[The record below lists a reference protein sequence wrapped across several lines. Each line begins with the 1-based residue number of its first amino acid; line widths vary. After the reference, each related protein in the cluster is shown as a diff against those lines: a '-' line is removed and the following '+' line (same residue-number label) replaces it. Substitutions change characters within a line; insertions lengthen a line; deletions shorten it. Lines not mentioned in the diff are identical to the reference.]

1 MAFLGKVFGKPT
13 SAELITLVGK
23 YDEQVMKKAESSA
36 VGLLLAFI
44 AGLSTLAIAPW
55 AAYDPVNLPK
65 LLVISLGGF
74 TCLGLMLAQGK
85 LLFNKGYRTVTI
97 FCAAFA
103 MDLVLVLLF
112 AGNTFGQEFYGA
124 QGRAT
129 GFVAY
134 LALTGLFMA
143 GVIAGSAKNLSRL
156 AYSLLVTGFLS
167 IAYGLVQAVGSDP
180 IKWVNQYSPVIGFL
194 GNPNF
199 QSSFVAFSAVMAFAL
214 LLEKKRAI
222 ALRLA
227 LLAYLPVALYVIKES
242 KSQQGFLVFAG
253 GISIVVLIY
262 ISNSKISA
270 ITKPLLA
277 LSVVGAGFVVMG
289 SLNKGPLA
297 ALLHKE
303 SVIYRGDY
311 WRAGW
316 NMTINHPIFGV
327 GLDSYGDWYRRA
339 RTLEATVRR
348 GPDVTSNSAHNV
360 LLDLSSNGGFPLLFI
375 YLVLIALVIRSAIR
389 VLRRSTSFDG
399 VFAGVLAVWAG
410 YQAQSVI
417 SLNQLGLAVWGW
429 TLSGLIIGWDIYSSN
444 TVESENLVP
453 EKKKGKSAKSVDK
466 QVLAPASVIAIFVG
480 LIIGLVMAVPPLAA
494 SINYKSARESGKVQI
509 LIDSAYKKP
518 LEVTRM
524 GEIAVILNDNKLV
537 KESVKVITDAAK
549 EFPDYYGIW
558 AVMAQLPGVPAEQV
572 AQAKAQ
578 MKRLDPLNPNLK

>member
-23 YDEQVMKKAESSA
+23 YDGQVMKKAESSA
-36 VGLLLAFI
+36 IGLLLAFI

-85 LLFNKGYRTVTI
+85 LLFNKGYRTATFV
-97 FCAAFA
+97 CAAFA
-103 MDLVLVLLF
+103 VDLVLVLLF
-112 AGNTFGQEFYGA
+112 AGNTFTQEFYGA

-242 KSQQGFLVFAG
+242 KAQQGFLVFAG

-399 VFAGVLAVWAG
+399 LFAGVLAVWAG

-524 GEIAVILNDNKLV
+524 GEVAGILGENKFV
-537 KESVKVITDAAK
+537 KESVAVITDAARQ
-549 EFPDYYGIW
+549 FPDYYGIW
-558 AVMAQLPGVPAEQV
+558 AVIAQLPGVPAEQV

-578 MKRLDPLNPNLK
+578 MKRLDPLNPELK

>member
-1 MAFLGKVFGKPT
+1 V
-13 SAELITLVGK
+13 I
-23 YDEQVMKKAESSA
+23 KKAESSTI
-36 VGLLLAFI
+36 GLILAFV

-74 TCLGLMLAQGK
+74 ICLGLMLAQRNI
-85 LLFNKGYRTVTI
+85 LLGQQYRVITLVA
-97 FCAAFA
+97 AAFA
-103 MDLVLVLLF
+103 FDLVLVLLF

-134 LALTGLFMA
+134 LALAGLLLA
-143 GVIAGSAKNLSRL
+143 GVFAGSTKNLSRV
-156 AYSLLVTGFLS
+156 AYSLLVTGSLS
-167 IAYGLVQAVGSDP
+167 IAYGLVQAAGADP

-214 LLEKKRAI
+214 VLDNRRAFIGRI
-222 ALRLA
+222 ALVLYQP
-227 LLAYLPVALYVIKES
+227 LALYVIKES
-242 KSQQGFLVFAG
+242 QSQQGFLVYSG
-253 GISIVVLIY
+253 SISIVVLIY
-262 ISNSKISA
+262 FSKSRYSA
-270 ITKPLLA
+270 ITRPIVA
-277 LSVVGAGFVVMG
+277 LSVLGAAFVALG

-297 ALLHKE
+297 ALLYKD
-303 SVIYRGDY
+303 SVTFRGDY
-311 WRAGW
+311 WWAGW
-316 NMTINHPIFGV
+316 KMTINHPVFGV

-375 YLVLIALVIRSAIR
+375 YLAIITLVIRSALR
-389 VLRRSTSFDG
+389 VLRRSTSFNP
-399 VFAGVLAVWAG
+399 VFAGIFAVWVG

-444 TVESENLVP
+444 TVESENSLP
-453 EKKKGKSAKSVDK
+453 EKKKGKSAKGVDK
-466 QVLAPASVIAIFVG
+466 QVLAPASILGIFVG
-480 LIIGLVMAVPPLAA
+480 LILALVMAVPPLAA
-494 SINYKSARESGKVQI
+494 SVNYKSARESGKVQI

-518 LEVTRM
+518 LEATRM

-558 AVMAQLPGVPAEQV
+558 AVMAGLPGVPAEQV
-572 AQAKAQ
+572 TQAKAQ
-578 MKRLDPLNPNLK
+578 MKRLDPFNPELK

>member
-1 MAFLGKVFGKPT
+1 
-13 SAELITLVGK
+13 
-23 YDEQVMKKAESSA
+23 MKKAESSA
-36 VGLLLAFI
+36 IGLLLAFI

-134 LALTGLFMA
+134 LALTSLFMA

-167 IAYGLVQAVGSDP
+167 IAYGLVQTVGSDP
-180 IKWVNQYSPVIGFL
+180 VKWVNQYSPVIGFL
-194 GNPNF
+194 GNPDF

-214 LLEKKRAI
+214 LLEKKRALVI
-222 ALRLA
+222 KLA
-227 LLAYLPVALYVIKES
+227 LFSYLPLALYVIKES
-242 KSQQGFLVFAG
+242 KAQQGFLVFAG
-253 GISIVVLIY
+253 GVSIVVLIY

-375 YLVLIALVIRSAIR
+375 YLALIALVIRSALR

-399 VFAGVLAVWAG
+399 LFAGVLAVWAG

-429 TLSGLIIGWDIYSSN
+429 TLSGLIIGWDIYSS
-444 TVESENLVP
+444 THIESENLVP
-453 EKKKGKSAKSVDK
+453 EKKKGKSAKNINQ

-480 LIIGLVMAVPPLAA
+480 LIVGLVMAVPPLAA

-518 LEVTRM
+518 LEATRM
-524 GEIAVILNDNKLV
+524 GEVAVILSDNKLA
-537 KESVKVITDAAK
+537 KESVAVITDAARQ
-549 EFPDYYGIW
+549 FPDYYGIW
-558 AVMAQLPGVPAEQV
+558 AVIAQLPGVPAEQV
-572 AQAKAQ
+572 TQAKAQ
-578 MKRLDPLNPNLK
+578 MKRLDPFNPELK

>member
-1 MAFLGKVFGKPT
+1 
-13 SAELITLVGK
+13 
-23 YDEQVMKKAESSA
+23 MKKAESSA
-36 VGLLLAFI
+36 IGLLLAFI

-134 LALTGLFMA
+134 LALTSLFMA

-214 LLEKKRAI
+214 LLEKKRALVI
-222 ALRLA
+222 KLA
-227 LLAYLPVALYVIKES
+227 LFSYLPLALYVIKES
-242 KSQQGFLVFAG
+242 KAQQGFLVFAG
-253 GISIVVLIY
+253 GVSIVVLIY

-375 YLVLIALVIRSAIR
+375 YLALIALVIRSALR

-399 VFAGVLAVWAG
+399 LFAGVLAVWAG

-429 TLSGLIIGWDIYSSN
+429 TLSGLIIGWDIYSS
-444 TVESENLVP
+444 THIESENLVP
-453 EKKKGKSAKSVDK
+453 EKKKGKSAKNINQ

-480 LIIGLVMAVPPLAA
+480 LIVGLVMAVPPLAA

-518 LEVTRM
+518 LEATRM
-524 GEIAVILNDNKLV
+524 GEVAVILSDNKLA
-537 KESVKVITDAAK
+537 KESVAVITDAARQ
-549 EFPDYYGIW
+549 FPDYYGIW
-558 AVMAQLPGVPAEQV
+558 AVIAQLPGVPAEQV
-572 AQAKAQ
+572 TQAKAQ
-578 MKRLDPLNPNLK
+578 MKRLDPFNPELK

>member
-1 MAFLGKVFGKPT
+1 
-13 SAELITLVGK
+13 
-23 YDEQVMKKAESSA
+23 MKKAESSA
-36 VGLLLAFI
+36 IGLLLAFI

-85 LLFNKGYRTVTI
+85 LLFNKGYRRVT
-97 FCAAFA
+97 FVCAAFA
-103 MDLVLVLLF
+103 VDLVLVLLF
-112 AGNTFGQEFYGA
+112 AGNTFTQEFYGA

-180 IKWVNQYSPVIGFL
+180 IKWVNEYSPVIGFL

-199 QSSFVAFSAVMAFAL
+199 QSSYVAFSAVMAFAL
-214 LLEKKRAI
+214 VLDNRRAFIGRI
-222 ALRLA
+222 ALVVYQPL
-227 LLAYLPVALYVIKES
+227 ALYVIKES
-242 KSQQGFLVFAG
+242 QSQQGFLVYIG
-253 GISIVVLIY
+253 SISIVVLIY
-262 ISNSKISA
+262 ISRSRFSA
-270 ITKPLLA
+270 ITKPIVA
-277 LSVVGAGFVVMG
+277 LSVLGATFVALG

-297 ALLHKE
+297 GLLYKD
-303 SVIYRGDY
+303 SVTFRGDY
-311 WRAGW
+311 WWAGW

-375 YLVLIALVIRSAIR
+375 YLAIITLVIRSAIR

-399 VFAGVLAVWAG
+399 VFAGVFAVWVG

-444 TVESENLVP
+444 TVENENFILD
-453 EKKKGKSAKSVDK
+453 KKKGKSAKSVDK
-466 QVLAPASVIAIFVG
+466 QVLAPASIVGIFVG
-480 LIIGLVMAVPPLAA
+480 LILALVMAFPPLAA

-524 GEIAVILNDNKLV
+524 GEIAVILNDNNLV

-558 AVMAQLPGVPAEQV
+558 AVIAQLPGVPAEQV

-578 MKRLDPLNPNLK
+578 MKRLDPLNPELK

>member
-1 MAFLGKVFGKPT
+1 M
-13 SAELITLVGK
+13 VGWIL
-23 YDEQVMKKAESSA
+23 A
-36 VGLLLAFI
+36 VA
-44 AGLSTLAIAPW
+44 AGISTLAIAPW

-74 TCLGLMLAQGK
+74 VCLGLMLVQGK
-85 LLFNKGYRTVTI
+85 FLLGQRYRVFTLVAT
-97 FCAAFA
+97 AFVL
-103 MDLVLVLLF
+103 DLVLVLLF

-143 GVIAGSAKNLSRL
+143 GVIAGSAKNLSRVS
-156 AYSLLVTGFLS
+156 YSLLVTGFLS
-167 IAYGLVQAVGSDP
+167 IGYGLVQSAGADP
-180 IKWVNQYSPVIGFL
+180 VKWVNQYSPVIGFL
-194 GNPNF
+194 GNPDF
-199 QSSFVAFSAVMAFAL
+199 QSSFVAFSAVMAFAM
-214 LLEKKRAI
+214 LLEKKRS
-222 ALRLA
+222 LA
-227 LLAYLPVALYVIKES
+227 FRVVLLVYLPIALYVIKES
-242 KSQQGFLVFAG
+242 KAQQGFLVFAG
-253 GISIVVLIY
+253 GVSIVLLIF

-270 ITKPLLA
+270 ITRPLLA
-277 LSVVGAGFVVMG
+277 LSVLGAGFVVMG

-297 ALLHKE
+297 SLLHKE

-316 NMTINHPIFGV
+316 NMTLNHPIFGV

-339 RTLEATVRR
+339 RTLAATVRR

-375 YLVLIALVIRSAIR
+375 YLVLIALVVRSAVR
-389 VLRRSTSFDG
+389 VLRRSTSFDA
-399 VFAGVLAVWAG
+399 VFAGICAVWVG

-429 TLSGLIIGWDIYSSN
+429 TLSGLIIGWDIYSSSSVDN
-444 TVESENLVP
+444 ENLLP
-453 EKKKGKSAKSVDK
+453 EKKKGKTARSVDK
-466 QVLAPASVIAIFVG
+466 QVLAPASVLAIFAG
-480 LIIGLVMAVPPLAA
+480 LILGLVMAVPPLAS
-494 SINYKSARESGKVQI
+494 SIAYKNGRESGKVQI

-518 LEVTRM
+518 RDVTRM
-524 GEIAVILNDNKLV
+524 VDVAVILANQKLE
-537 KESVKVITDAAK
+537 KESVAVITDAAK
-549 EFPDYYGIW
+549 EFPDYYGTW
-558 AVMAQLPGVPAEQV
+558 AVMVQMPGVPAEQL

>member
-1 MAFLGKVFGKPT
+1 M
-13 SAELITLVGK
+13 I
-23 YDEQVMKKAESSA
+23 KKAESSTI
-36 VGLLLAFI
+36 GLILAFV

-74 TCLGLMLAQGK
+74 ICLGLMLAQRNI
-85 LLFNKGYRTVTI
+85 LLGQQYRVITLVA
-97 FCAAFA
+97 AAFA
-103 MDLVLVLLF
+103 FDLVLVLLF

-134 LALTGLFMA
+134 LALAGLLLA
-143 GVIAGSAKNLSRL
+143 GVFAGSTKNLSRV
-156 AYSLLVTGFLS
+156 AYSLLVTGSLS
-167 IAYGLVQAVGSDP
+167 IAYGLVQAAGADP

-214 LLEKKRAI
+214 VLDNRRAFIGRI
-222 ALRLA
+222 ALVLYQP
-227 LLAYLPVALYVIKES
+227 LALYVIKES
-242 KSQQGFLVFAG
+242 QSQQGFLVYSG
-253 GISIVVLIY
+253 SISIVVLIY
-262 ISNSKISA
+262 FSKSRYSA
-270 ITKPLLA
+270 ITRPIVA
-277 LSVVGAGFVVMG
+277 LSVLGAAFVALG

-297 ALLHKE
+297 ALLYKD
-303 SVIYRGDY
+303 SVTFRGDY
-311 WRAGW
+311 WWAGW
-316 NMTINHPIFGV
+316 KMTINHPVFGV

-375 YLVLIALVIRSAIR
+375 YLAIITLVIRSALR
-389 VLRRSTSFDG
+389 VLRRSTSFNP
-399 VFAGVLAVWAG
+399 VFAGIFAVWVG

-444 TVESENLVP
+444 TVESENSLP
-453 EKKKGKSAKSVDK
+453 EKKKGKSAKGVDK
-466 QVLAPASVIAIFVG
+466 QVLAPASILGIFVG
-480 LIIGLVMAVPPLAA
+480 LILALVMAVPPLAA
-494 SINYKSARESGKVQI
+494 SVNYKSARESGKVQI

-518 LEVTRM
+518 LEATRM

-558 AVMAQLPGVPAEQV
+558 AVMAGLPGVPAEQV
-572 AQAKAQ
+572 TQAKAQ
-578 MKRLDPLNPNLK
+578 MKRLDPFNPELK